1 MVKKIPNYLFE
12 MSNIRGKYV
21 KVPHKLDFSFYFS
34 PKNVVADKDAVHG
47 LRVKP
52 VFNPEKMSISKAGT
66 LKLHSDWKYIPGE
79 DDTDVSSKQIKEM
92 CNFFKTY
99 KTLFAAVWE
108 EVLPQDA
115 LYDYLRGTITFKELL
130 TEFDFY
136 ANYKEELADVN
147 SIEELTDFVRIN
159 NLFNLWED

>member
-34 PKNVVADKDAVHG
+34 PKNAVANTDIAHG

-52 VFNPEKMSISKAGT
+52 VFNPEKMSINKAGT

-79 DDTDVSSKQIKEM
+79 DDTKVI
-92 CNFFKTY
+92 
-99 KTLFAAVWE
+99 
-108 EVLPQDA
+108 
-115 LYDYLRGTITFKELL
+115 
-130 TEFDFY
+130 
-136 ANYKEELADVN
+136 
-147 SIEELTDFVRIN
+147 
-159 NLFNLWED
+159 